1 MIAHPSGAFTP
12 RQRPYR
18 QGRYHRARTG
28 TSSQTMSMPEVP
40 SGVQRQ
46 IRAAPI
52 QPPRHSPWRWIAS
65 SV

>member
-1 MIAHPSGAFTP
+1 MTLSDSFATLRPSIDEATATSLV
-12 RQRPYR
+12 
-18 QGRYHRARTG
+18 HLLARAG

-52 QPPRHSPWRWIAS
+52 QPPRQSP
-65 SV
+65 